1 MEDAECTSHSHLP
14 VALRIPGES
23 YTRLDIGVV
32 CRIKLFSGPWA
43 DDGHCNRGCCRITQQ
58 VGKVRALFVG
68 DTIELIAHAQGK
80 REVASH
86 FPCVLYVP
94 VVLMLAKVL
103 IVRTLTRPGFV
114 EEFGIKIIVDDT
126 VKSLRSLLEC
136 RVVGR
141 DSLHNGNTKTAQQ
154 AIDCHLA
161 AGKEAVWPLL
171 GYVPEVP

>member
-1 MEDAECTSHSHLP
+1 
-14 VALRIPGES
+14 
-23 YTRLDIGVV
+23 
-32 CRIKLFSGPWA
+32 
-43 DDGHCNRGCCRITQQ
+43 
-58 VGKVRALFVG
+58 FVG
-68 DTIELIAHAQGK
+68 DTIELIAHAQGE

-171 GYVPEVP
+171 GYVPEVPAKLQCMRTVDPANAIAVASCSSLTPLTVGDERQAPKTRKRTHVDVPTVPKTINRRNRTV